1 VSKNFKREC
10 PVLLVIFKLIF
21 NYIYSRLSK
30 SQLHIN
36 VETLKPYHPKRI
48 GLLGSVARNEENSES
63 DIEILFSLHQPIV
76 LFTLSKIHFE
86 LEEKLHKKV
95 DLISENGLNK
105 FIKEKVLNKVRY
117 FYEN

>member
-1 VSKNFKREC
+1 MYLLNGNLQNVFGDKPYFFIYICSVLSKN
-10 PVLLVIFKLIF
+10 
-21 NYIYSRLSK
+21 
-30 SQLHIN
+30 QLNIII
-36 VETLKPYHPKRI
+36 ETLKPYHPKRI
-48 GLLGSVARNEENSES
+48 GLFGSVARNEENKDS
-63 DIEILFSLHQPIV
+63 DIDILFSLHRPIG

-105 FIKEKVLNKVRY
+105 FIKEKVLNEVRY